1 MLWFPKS
8 ITRSLCFMVWIY
20 GWATVG
26 CGSLEIIAAKHDNAS
41 MHRNNNPKIRVIPFA
56 LSIYDTLNDN
66 QLVYFSF
73 SSTALLKQIN

>member
-1 MLWFPKS
+1 
-8 ITRSLCFMVWIY
+8 MV
-20 GWATVG
+20 GLPAG

-73 SSTALLKQIN
+73 SLTALQAN

>member
-1 MLWFPKS
+1 MLWFPKY

-20 GWATVG
+20 GWATAG
-26 CGSLEIIAAKHDNAS
+26 CGSLEIMAAKHDNAS
-41 MHRNNNPKIRVIPFA
+41 MHRNNNPKFRVIPFA

-73 SSTALLKQIN
+73 SLTALLI